1 MNEASICF
9 TLLFHV
15 YILEGMRMPPSNRI
29 TVPFNIEFST
39 PSLTTLA
46 NSSGFPGLSGNS
58 ITLVK
63 LALTLSLIKAVMPL
77 SKRLGAIVIT
87 RIPYLARSRVN
98 GSVREANAPFDAAY
112 ETCPGCPS
120 KLYTVRSYFGTFG
133 YRTLT
138 QPMTRQG

>member
-1 MNEASICF
+1 MNEASMCF
-9 TLLFHV
+9 ILPFQA

-46 NSSGFPGLSGNS
+46 NSSGFPGLRGNS

-77 SKRLGAIVIT
+77 SKRLGAIVTT
-87 RIPYLARSRVN
+87 RIPYLARSRVK
-98 GSVREANAPFDAAY
+98 GSVREAKAPFDAAY

-120 KLYTVRSYFGTFG
+120 KLHTVRSCFGKFV
-133 YRTLT
+133 YRILT
-138 QPMTRQG
+138 QPMTKQG

>member
-1 MNEASICF
+1 MCIV
-9 TLLFHV
+9 LLFQV

-39 PSLTTLA
+39 LSLTTLA
-46 NSSGFPGLSGNS
+46 NSSGFPGLRGNS

-77 SKRLGAIVIT
+77 SKRLGAIVTT
-87 RIPYLARSRVN
+87 RIPYLARSRVS
-98 GSVREANAPFDAAY
+98 GSVREANAPFEAAY

-120 KLYTVRSYFGTFG
+120 NLHTVRSCLNIFA

-138 QPMTRQG
+138 QPTTKQG

>member
-1 MNEASICF
+1 MCF
-9 TLLFHV
+9 IFPFRV

-46 NSSGFPGLSGNS
+46 NSSGFPGLRGNS

-63 LALTLSLIKAVMPL
+63 LALTLSLIIAVMPL
-77 SKRLGAIVIT
+77 SKRLGAIVTT
-87 RIPYLARSRVN
+87 RIPYLARSRVS
-98 GSVREANAPFDAAY
+98 GSVREANAPFEAAY

-120 KLYTVRSYFGTFG
+120 KLHTVRSWLSNFTQ
-133 YRTLT
+133 RTLT
-138 QPMTRQG
+138 QPMTKQG